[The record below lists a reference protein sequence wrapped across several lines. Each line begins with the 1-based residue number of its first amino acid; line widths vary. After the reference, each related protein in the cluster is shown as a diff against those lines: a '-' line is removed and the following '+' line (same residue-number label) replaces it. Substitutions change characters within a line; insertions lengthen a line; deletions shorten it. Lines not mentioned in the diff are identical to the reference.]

1 MASRHGGRGWRG
13 ETALGRAIACVW
25 ALGVVCGRVCV
36 CGRGFE
42 RRERRRRGKR
52 RSRGA
57 AAGECSQASAACAG
71 RAPAC
76 QAAYSARSIAR
87 LAPTAPNLQQHTRTL
102 GCRYHQICLYV
113 ITVITLLRY
122 YSYYVITDHTAH
134 DCSAATLVLFGYPG
148 RLAVRE
154 LTPSRT
160 GARGH
165 TERPHPQQS
174 CLISLR

>member
-1 MASRHGGRGWRG
+1 MALSWGAHRPRRYLLLVRNVNMLSRMYAH
-13 ETALGRAIACVW
+13 
-25 ALGVVCGRVCV
+25 
-36 CGRGFE
+36 
-42 RRERRRRGKR
+42 
-52 RSRGA
+52 
-57 AAGECSQASAACAG
+57 
-71 RAPAC
+71 
-76 QAAYSARSIAR
+76 R
-87 LAPTAPNLQQHTRTL
+87 LQPICILQQHTRTL